1 MPHPNRTFSL
11 SPSLLSLA
19 AGVLVLAPC
28 AHADVRYTTQ
38 MTFGGMAP
46 AAPPDG
52 ATPAGM
58 TQPAM
63 RTTTFVKDMHER
75 VETVMNMGPIHTNQV
90 ILTLCDKHQTIKM
103 DPDLKIYTA
112 APIGVATFAPP
123 MRDRGRMPTGEA
135 MPGDKPGVGHVT
147 MTFTTQDLGTEKVA
161 DLDAQHYK
169 ISLRTQTT
177 GCLGDG
183 DRTMQF
189 EEWVA
194 PVKGGMSC
202 PERYS
207 ASRMVPNTNGCQI
220 TYDMKGDWDKM
231 RDMQSGMV
239 VRQKIYNGDK
249 VIATTDLRDYSLAA
263 LDDSLF
269 TVPTDFKEVSET
281 DFDKAEQDAMMKH
294 MTGGTGQAAT
304 DPASSTAA
312 DAAGAAKDAANNAAG
327 SAADTA
333 NGTATGTVDSAAD
346 KVKNKIPKI
355 KLPHF

>member
-1 MPHPNRTFSL
+1 MPHSQRTFSL
-11 SPSLLSLA
+11 TPSLLALT
-19 AGVLVLAPC
+19 AGTLVLAPV

-38 MTFGGMAP
+38 MAFGGMTAAAPDGTTP
-46 AAPPDG
+46 AA
-52 ATPAGM
+52 A
-58 TQPAM
+58 TQPTI

-90 ILTLCDKHQTIKM
+90 MLTLCDKHQTIKM
-103 DPDLKIYTA
+103 DPNLKIYTT
-112 APIGVATFAPP
+112 APIGVAAFAPP
-123 MRDRGRMPTGEA
+123 TRGGRMPAGEA

-147 MTFTTQDLGTEKVA
+147 MTFSTQDLGTEKVA

-177 GCLGDG
+177 GCIGDG
-183 DRTMQF
+183 DQTMQF
-189 EEWVA
+189 EEWIA
-194 PVKGGMSC
+194 PVKGGMNC

-231 RDMQSGMV
+231 RDMQGGMV

-269 TVPTDFKEVSET
+269 TVPTDFKEVSEA
-281 DFDKAEQDAMMKH
+281 DFDKAESDAMRKH
-294 MTGGTGQAAT
+294 MMGGMGQAAM
-304 DPASSTAA
+304 DAVNGTAT
-312 DAAGAAKDAANNAAG
+312 DAAGTAKDAANGAAG
-327 SAADTA
+327 NAADTA
-333 NGTATGTVDSAAD
+333 NGAATGTVDNAAD
-346 KVKNKIPKI
+346 KVKSKIPKI